1 MFGRCV
7 AVVVAAGTLVLVGCG
22 SDGGAGAAE
31 PTDGQVSASTAGSP
45 SVSPSTAASPSVS
58 PAPSISPSASPS
70 PSPVPVTGPDQVLV
84 TMEVTGGFAGVH
96 KEVTLRGD
104 GTVHTDDHGKR
115 AVRQTSTAEFTE
127 LRTLLGD
134 PALDEV
140 SDVTRN
146 TGAADLFQYTVRFDG
161 RTVRTDRSVEEPALD
176 RLLDALSE
184 WLPER

>member
-1 MFGRCV
+1 MT
-7 AVVVAAGTLVLVGCG
+7 VVVAAGTLVLVGCG

-45 SVSPSTAASPSVS
+45 SVSPSTAASP
-58 PAPSISPSASPS
+58 AISPSASPS

-104 GTVHTDDHGKR
+104 GTVHTDDQGKR
-115 AVRQTSTAEFTE
+115 AVRRTSAAEFTE

-134 PALDEV
+134 PALDDV
-140 SDVTRN
+140 SDFTRN
-146 TGAADLFQYTVRFDG
+146 MEAADLFQYTIRFDG

-176 RLLDALSE
+176 RLLDALGE